1 MTKIQFLMS
10 LHSKLMGLPQ
20 DEVEERLSFYSEMI
34 EDRMEEGLSEDEAVS
49 AIGTVDK
56 IVEEIIGEIPLSKIA
71 KEKIK
76 PKRRMKAWEVVLLIL
91 GSPLWISLILAAFAV
106 VLAIYASLWSVI
118 VSLWAVFASIAGCA
132 FGGVTAGPILALI
145 GYMPAGI
152 LMLCAGMVCAG
163 FSIFLFFGC
172 KAATKRSAWLTKK
185 IAIAI
190 KRCFMGREEA

>member
-20 DEVEERLSFYSEMI
+20 DEVEERMSFYSEMI
-34 EDRMEEGLSEDEAVS
+34 EDRMEEGLSEEEAVS

-91 GSPLWISLILAAFAV
+91 GSPLWLSLIIAAFAV
-106 VLAIYASLWSVI
+106 VLAVYASLWSVI
-118 VSLWAVFASIAGCA
+118 GSLWAVFASIAGCA
-132 FGGVTAGPILALI
+132 FCGVVTGPVFALM
-145 GYMPAGI
+145 GYLPAGI

-163 FSIFLFFGC
+163 LSIFLFFGC

>member
-56 IVEEIIGEIPLSKIA
+56 IVEEIISEIPLSKIA

-106 VLAIYASLWSVI
+106 VLAVYASLWTLIASI
-118 VSLWAVFASIAGCA
+118 WAVFASVVACA
-132 FGGVTAGPILALI
+132 LGGVTVGMAWALGVNAFPGIATCSAGL
-145 GYMPAGI
+145 
-152 LMLCAGMVCAG
+152 VCAG
-163 FSIFLFFGC
+163 LSIFLFFGC
-172 KAATKRSAWLTKK
+172 REATKGTLLLTKK
-185 IAIAI
+185 IAIGI
-190 KRCFMGREEA
+190 KRCFMRREEA

>member
-1 MTKIQFLMS
+1 
-10 LHSKLMGLPQ
+10 
-20 DEVEERLSFYSEMI
+20 
-34 EDRMEEGLSEDEAVS
+34 MEEGLSEDEAVS

-106 VLAIYASLWSVI
+106 VLAVYASLWSVI

-132 FGGVTAGPILALI
+132 FGGVTAGPIDRLFAYGNPYALR
-145 GYMPAGI
+145 GNG
-152 LMLCAGMVCAG
+152 LRRTFDLSV
-163 FSIFLFFGC
+163 L
-172 KAATKRSAWLTKK
+172 RL
-185 IAIAI
+185 
-190 KRCFMGREEA
+190 

>member
-1 MTKIQFLMS
+1 MLKEDFICELRARLS
-10 LHSKLMGLPQ
+10 GLPR
-20 DEVEERLSFYSEMI
+20 DDAEERLAFYSEMI

-106 VLAIYASLWSVI
+106 VLAVYASLWSVI

-163 FSIFLFFGC
+163 LSIFLFFGC
-172 KAATKRSAWLTKK
+172 REATKGTLLLTKK
-185 IAIAI
+185 IAIGI
-190 KRCFMGREEA
+190 KRCFMRREEA

>member
-1 MTKIQFLMS
+1 MS

-20 DEVEERLSFYSEMI
+20 DEVEERMSFYSEMI
-34 EDRMEEGLSEDEAVS
+34 EDRMEEGLSEEEAVS

-91 GSPLWISLILAAFAV
+91 GSPLWLSLIIAAFAV
-106 VLAIYASLWSVI
+106 VLAVYASLWSVI
-118 VSLWAVFASIAGCA
+118 GSLWAVFASIAGCA
-132 FGGVTAGPILALI
+132 FCGVVTGPVFALAGYL
-145 GYMPAGI
+145 PAGI